1 MITLAKGNKPKDEP
15 KVAKA
20 NNEKGAKR
28 VCRASKLSK
37 HTQAIQRGL
46 ERVSEEKS
54 YENEIAR
61 IEGAQCVLTG
71 TGYELRPTTM

>member
-37 HTQAIQRGL
+37 HTQAIQRDL

-54 YENEIAR
+54 CVNEVAR
-61 IEGAQCVLTG
+61 IEGAQRVLTG
-71 TGYELRPTTM
+71 SGYDVRTTTM